1 MATASELGHAH
12 VAEATTKNQSKRK
25 KEKKSDPDYPNAQLS
40 RLP

>member
-12 VAEATTKNQSKRK
+12 LAEAMAKNQSKGK
-25 KEKKSDPDYPNAQLS
+25 KERNDPDYPNAQLS